1 MLSMNVAQLI
11 TAKRDGRELTAGEIR
26 WLVQGYAAERIP
38 DYQMAAWAMA
48 VYFRGM
54 TETETVALTQA
65 MLESGQP
72 LAWPKGRPKVDKH
85 STGGIGDKT
94 SIPLAP
100 ILATCGLDV
109 PMISG
114 RGLGATG
121 GTLDKLEAIP
131 GFRTDL
137 SVGEIRKVI
146 AEVGCVITGASAEI
160 APADKRLYSLR
171 DVTATVP
178 SIPLITASILSK
190 KLSEGLDAL
199 VLDVKWGSGAFM
211 KSRADA
217 RQLAESLVR
226 VANLLGVRTRA
237 LITNMNRPLGRM
249 IGNGLE
255 IDESLEILAG
265 LGPEDSRELT
275 IRLAAEL
282 LLLSGMDEQLGSAR
296 NRIAQVLD
304 SGEARERF
312 VQMVRAQGGDLTRD
326 YSRAT
331 PRELRAPRSGFLAA
345 VDGEELGFV
354 VIELGGGRKVLGDK
368 VDPGV
373 GIEMLCETG
382 QHVRAGEPVARVYA
396 RNQDSL
402 IDQRVLAAL
411 TWSSDPPVSEPLVA
425 EVIDDPAGV
434 RK

>member
-1 MLSMNVAQLI
+1 MNVAQLI
-11 TAKRDGRELTAGEIR
+11 AAKRDGRELSAGEIR
-26 WLVQGYAAERIP
+26 WLIEGYAAEQIP

-54 TETETVALTQA
+54 SEHETVALTQA

-72 LAWPKGRPKVDKH
+72 LVWPAGRPKVDKH

-100 ILATCGLDV
+100 ILAACGLDV

-131 GFRTDL
+131 GFRTNL
-137 SVGEIRKVI
+137 SLAEIRSVL

-178 SIPLITASILSK
+178 SVPLITASILSK

-211 KSRADA
+211 KTLADA
-217 RQLAESLVR
+217 RQLADSLVR

-275 IRLAAEL
+275 VRLAAEL
-282 LLLSGMDEQLGSAR
+282 LLLTGVETQAEAAR
-296 NRIAQVLD
+296 KRIAEVIV
-304 SGEARERF
+304 SGIAREKF
-312 VQMVRAQGGDLTRD
+312 AKMVRAQGGDLSRD
-326 YSRAT
+326 YSRAS
-331 PRELRAPRSGFLAA
+331 PRELYAPQTGYLTA
-345 VDGEELGFV
+345 VDGEQLGFV
-354 VIELGGGRKVLGDK
+354 VIELGGGRKVIGDK
-368 VDPGV
+368 IDPGV
-373 GIEMLCETG
+373 GIEMLCEVG
-382 QHVRAGEPVARVYA
+382 QQVREGEPLARVYA
-396 RNQDSL
+396 RNVNSM
-402 IDQRVLAAL
+402 IDRRIHAAL
-411 TWSSDPPVSEPLVA
+411 TWSAEPPLVEPLVV
-425 EVIDDPAGV
+425 EVINPPTGV
-434 RK
+434 R

>member
-1 MLSMNVAQLI
+1 
-11 TAKRDGRELTAGEIR
+11 
-26 WLVQGYAAERIP
+26 
-38 DYQMAAWAMA
+38 
-48 VYFRGM
+48 
-54 TETETVALTQA
+54 
-65 MLESGQP
+65 
-72 LAWPKGRPKVDKH
+72 
-85 STGGIGDKT
+85 
-94 SIPLAP
+94 
-100 ILATCGLDV
+100 
-109 PMISG
+109 
-114 RGLGATG
+114 
-121 GTLDKLEAIP
+121 
-131 GFRTDL
+131 
-137 SVGEIRKVI
+137 
-146 AEVGCVITGASAEI
+146 
-160 APADKRLYSLR
+160 
-171 DVTATVP
+171 
-178 SIPLITASILSK
+178 
-190 KLSEGLDAL
+190 
-199 VLDVKWGSGAFM
+199 
-211 KSRADA
+211 
-217 RQLAESLVR
+217 
-226 VANLLGVRTRA
+226 
-237 LITNMNRPLGRM
+237 M

-382 QHVRAGEPVARVYA
+382 QHVRAGEPVVRVYA

>member
-1 MLSMNVAQLI
+1 MNVAQLI
-11 TAKRDGRELTAGEIR
+11 AAKRDGRELTGGEIR
-26 WLVQGYAAERIP
+26 WLVEEYAAERLP

-54 TETETVALTQA
+54 TEAEIVVLTQA

-72 LAWPKGRPKVDKH
+72 LVGPPGRPKVDKH

-100 ILATCGLDV
+100 ILAVCGLDV

-131 GFRTDL
+131 GFRTNL
-137 SVGEIRKVI
+137 SVTEIRRVI
-146 AEVGCVITGASAEI
+146 AQVGCVITGASGEI

-211 KSRADA
+211 KTLPEA
-217 RQLAESLVR
+217 RRLAESLVR

-255 IDESLEILAG
+255 VDESLEILAG

-282 LLLSGMDEQLGSAR
+282 LVLAGVDPHHVAARKRIIEVLESGAAR
-296 NRIAQVLD
+296 A
-304 SGEARERF
+304 RF
-312 VQMVRAQGGDLTRD
+312 VQMVEAQGGSLSRD

-331 PRELRAPRSGFLAA
+331 PRELHALQSGYLTAI
-345 VDGEELGFV
+345 DGEELGFV
-354 VIELGGGRKVLGDK
+354 VIELGGGRKALGDK
-368 VDPGV
+368 IDPGV
-373 GIEMLCETG
+373 GVEMLCELG
-382 QHVRAGEPVARVYA
+382 QKVRAGEPVARIYA
-396 RNQDSL
+396 RTTDSA
-402 IDQRVLAAL
+402 IDRRVLAAL
-411 TWSSDPPVSEPLVA
+411 SWGEEPPVIEPLVA
-425 EVIDDPAGV
+425 EVVESSTGGHN
-434 RK
+434 R